1 MPSQGTIGDRVRGLR
16 LSRRMSQAQLAGPDL
31 SDSYVS
37 LIESGKRTPTP
48 VVARLLADR
57 LGCTTEFL
65 LHGIEPRQR
74 IDTELGL
81 RHAELELLHGDPSV
95 AADRFGEIVKVA
107 GEENAMLA
115 AHARFGRA
123 RALEVQNKIGP
134 AVKAFE
140 RLRREAAAHPERLAD
155 LPLAVALSRCY
166 QRAGD
171 ILRARDLAVHAL
183 AEINRLPLAQGEIA
197 IELAAALTGIGGT
210 REPGSPSLSYVRDVL
225 SVNGVPGVVNR
236 TAEIHTLWRASVT
249 AADGEDSAL
258 AVRLA
263 DDAIATGRPARMA
276 AQLALIAT
284 DWARLAVT
292 GGDEPLDEAR
302 ELATAA
308 SEVFAAFPEHVHE
321 HVRSLVVRAHVQL
334 GAGDPQGA
342 TALAGTALDT
352 LGDRAGTLAATAQLV
367 LARVA
372 LARGL
377 GGDATAALHTARQ
390 SLSGVRHDLSGPDR
404 EAARTWRDLGDLYG
418 QVGVVDEQTGAYR
431 KALEAAGVRD
441 AMVGVTVDSAL
452 VR

>member
-48 VVARLLADR
+48 VVARLLAER

-107 GEENAMLA
+107 GEENVMLA

-123 RALEVQNKIGP
+123 RALEVQGKVGL

-171 ILRARDLAVHAL
+171 TLRAHDLAVHAL
-183 AEINRLPLAQGEIA
+183 GEVNRLPLSQGEIA
-197 IELAAALTGIGGT
+197 VELAASLMETKGT
-210 REPGSPSLSYVRDVL
+210 RESGSPSVSYVRHVL
-225 SVNGVPGVVNR
+225 SVNGVPTAVNR
-236 TAEIHTLWRASVT
+236 TAEIHALWQASVT

-276 AQLALIAT
+276 SQLALIALS
-284 DWARLAVT
+284 WARLAAST
-292 GGDEPLDEAR
+292 GDEPLDEAR
-302 ELATAA
+302 ELAAAA
-308 SEVFAAFPEHVHE
+308 SEVLAVFPEHVHE
-321 HVRSLVVRAHVQL
+321 YVKSLVVRAHVQL
-334 GAGDPQGA
+334 GAGDAQGA
-342 TALAGTALDT
+342 VALARTALDMLDGQASAT
-352 LGDRAGTLAATAQLV
+352 GATAQLV
-367 LARVA
+367 LARA
-372 LARGL
+372 SLTHGQ
-377 GGDATAALHTARQ
+377 GGDVTTALNAAKRLLSDAR
-390 SLSGVRHDLSGPDR
+390 HEPSGPDR
-404 EAARTWRDLGDLYG
+404 DSARVWRDLGDLYG
-418 QVGVVDEQTGAYR
+418 QVGVVDEQTSAYR